1 VWVVLDDDEISSDED
16 VPLQKRL
23 WLSSAI
29 GGSRGSAPAVADV
42 VTAMKDTADK
52 EATDKMATE
61 KATVKV
67 ATDKEATDKR
77 AAEEA
82 AVKEVAGKEAADKRT
97 AEEAMMK
104 EAVVGAAR
112 DSSALGQVPSSVAG
126 TKRAAVPSGSTTVCL
141 IFLYS
146 TFSSC
151 SKVPL

>member
-1 VWVVLDDDEISSDED
+1 VRVVLDDDEISSDED
-16 VPLQKRL
+16 VPLQKQL

-52 EATDKMATE
+52 EATE

-112 DSSALGQVPSSVAG
+112 DSSALGQVPSSVVG
-126 TKRAAVPSGSTTVCL
+126 TKRVAVPSGSTTVCL